1 MILSKDLWT
10 PGGLPGGVVSVVA
23 SLMRH
28 SGTGVRYTHF
38 RIGRRPGGW
47 RNPTNWIFPLR
58 DAYRLSNLVGQTSF
72 DAVHL
77 NPSLNT
83 PSLLRDGL
91 LMLALRVAH
100 YRRSLVMFHG
110 WENDVADRI
119 RRSLLLRRLFL
130 ATFGTARRTL
140 VLSRDFAETLV
151 AIGYA
156 AESVET
162 ISTLFDG
169 EDMSSAPQS
178 PQQDPNTLLYLS
190 RFVPQK
196 GAGMVVDAFGLLA
209 SKYPKLRLLM
219 AGDGPLRSDLE
230 KRVAAMGLSG
240 RVEFLGYV
248 RDSAKV
254 EAFRRA
260 TIFVFPSTYPE
271 GCPVVVLEAMGTGL
285 PIVCSGAGGL
295 GEVVV
300 DGEHGIV
307 TEPPTARSV
316 ADGVGRLLADPD
328 RARAIGERNRRHAWE
343 TYEARPVAR
352 KFAALYARTFSGAD

>member
-1 MILSKDLWT
+1 MILSKDLAR

-28 SGTGVRYTHF
+28 SGEGVRYTHF

-47 RNPTNWIFPLR
+47 LNPTNWLFPLL
-58 DAYRLSNLVGQTSF
+58 DGFRLARLVGRIPF

-77 NPSLNT
+77 NPSLNA

-91 LMLALRVAH
+91 LMLALRAARF
-100 YRRSLVMFHG
+100 RRSLVLFHG

-119 RRSLLLRRLFL
+119 KHNLLLRRLFL
-130 ATFGTARRTL
+130 ATFGTAGRTL
-140 VLSRDFAETLV
+140 VLSRNFAETLV
-151 AIGYA
+151 AIGYSS
-156 AESVET
+156 ESVET

-169 EDMSSAPQS
+169 EELSPAPQS
-178 PQQDPNTLLYLS
+178 RQQDADTLLYVS

-196 GAGMVVDAFGLLA
+196 GAGTVVEAFGMLA
-209 SKYPKLRLLM
+209 SSHPNLKLLM
-219 AGDGPLRSDLE
+219 AGEGPLRLDLE
-230 KRVAAMGLSG
+230 KRVAAMGLTD

-248 RDSAKV
+248 RDSAKL

-295 GEVVV
+295 REVVV

-307 TEPPTARSV
+307 AEPPTAQSV
-316 ADGVGRLLADPD
+316 ADAVGRLLAD
-328 RARAIGERNRRHAWE
+328 RERTRAIGDRNRRHAWE
-343 TYEARPVAR
+343 KYEARPVAR
-352 KFAALYARTFSGAD
+352 KFEALYSGMSMRAD